1 MSYKA
6 LEFELAVPVATVT
19 FNQEAVLNALTPE
32 LVADLGRVVPEIRR
46 NPEIR
51 AVIITGRGRAFC
63 AGGSLKSIGEGFGPV
78 EGYRYMSEGA
88 RWVQELATLPKP
100 VVAAVNGIAVGAG
113 LSIAL
118 ACDVIVASEKATF
131 GAVFG
136 KVGLVPDVAMTY
148 FLPRVV
154 GLQRAKELVFSA
166 RVFPASEALEMGIAL
181 KVVPEEALM
190 DEAMAT
196 ARSFARGATA
206 AMGMAKGLLNRSHAT
221 TLEEALEREAAAQAL
236 LFQTADHAE
245 GVRAFHERRQ
255 PEFKGM

>member
-6 LEFELAVPVATVT
+6 LEFAVSGPIATVA
-19 FNQEAVLNALTPE
+19 FSQEHVLNALTPE
-32 LVADLGRVVPEIRR
+32 LVADLSRVLPEIRQ

-63 AGGSLKSIGEGFGPV
+63 AGGSLQSIGEGFGPA
-78 EGYRYMSEGA
+78 EGHRYMSEGT
-88 RWVQELATLPKP
+88 RWVHELATLPKP

-118 ACDVIVASEKATF
+118 ACDVVIASEKATF

-166 RVFPASEALEMGIAL
+166 RIFPAAEALALGIAL

-190 DEAMAT
+190 DEARAMAQ
-196 ARSFARGATA
+196 AFAQGPTFAI
-206 AMGMAKGLLNRSHAT
+206 GLAKGLLNRSHNAA
-221 TLEEALEREAAAQAL
+221 LEEALEREAAAQAL

-245 GVRAFHERRQ
+245 GVRAFHERRP
-255 PEFKGM
+255 PEFRGS